1 MDTFVSYSRRNKAF
15 VQKLVEALED
25 NGHSVWI
32 DWENIPLTADWMK
45 EIESGIEAANNF
57 IFVISPDSVRSEVC
71 LKEVQH
77 ADANNKRFV
86 PLLYEELVLAED
98 KEMLHPSI
106 SSHNWIFMRDEDN
119 FDSAIKS
126 LVEALETDLE
136 YVKAHTR
143 LLTRAN
149 EWEKRSRDASF
160 LLRGNDLKEAQE
172 TLKESE
178 SHTPAITELQVEYI
192 NASIQAERWRK
203 RERFLMGVITIAF
216 LSTLVA
222 LGIAYW
228 QFTVAERERAV
239 AQQLSL
245 AANSQVAL
253 TNHNRDLAIA
263 LSLAATNNTGD
274 VVTARAETERA
285 LSEAAYDPGT
295 RLVFSE
301 HESPV
306 QSAAFS
312 QDGQLAL
319 SGAEDGNLILWEI
332 GSGNVLQ
339 TYSGHSAAIMDVVF
353 SPDETTTF
361 TASADGTIRQWDIE
375 SGETLMTFQGH
386 LGEVVALDINADGS
400 RILTGS
406 TDNTMR
412 LWDTETGETLYVF
425 RGHDGRVLDVAFH
438 PDGNAAMS
446 LAIDT
451 SPILW
456 DMESGEEIRRYDEQE
471 PSGINLDV
479 GALAFSPDG
488 SRVLS
493 SYGLNLRLWDLETGV
508 TIREFL
514 GHGSYVHSIAFSPDG
529 FTAISSARRENSL
542 RVWNINS
549 GEEISRFEGHQG
561 VVQDVTISPNAR
573 FALSSS
579 QDGTVRLWELTHG
592 ALLEIYEAYDSPE
605 DNIFSIAH
613 APNNDSVVAGG
624 DNPMLVQIDMAT
636 GDVIQ
641 TYEGHRE
648 RVWTIQFSPDGDHL
662 FSAGNERAIWMW
674 DSNTAE
680 VVQTF
685 EGHEETITTIDI
697 SPDGTRMVSGSNDG
711 TVRLWD
717 IETNEELEVLDIE
730 DGQLRAVQFSPDG
743 TQVLAGANHAHLIAL
758 DTGETIAEL
767 AGHTDRINTVAF
779 NSDGTQIATGSG
791 DGSIRLWDA
800 ATNRTLQIFEGHTG
814 QVRSVEFSFDD
825 QRILSSS
832 ADATLRLWD
841 IASGLEIRRLEGH
854 REWINQAI
862 FSPDGTYAI
871 SGAWDETIRRWHI
884 HSLSGLIDWTQE
896 NRYIRELTCGE
907 RQIYLVD
914 ESQTCATLD

>member
-15 VQKLVEALED
+15 VQKLVTALEEH
-25 NGHSVWI
+25 GQSVWI

-45 EIESGIEAANNF
+45 EIEAGIEAANNF
-57 IFVISPDSVRSEVC
+57 VFVISPDSVRSEVC

-86 PLLYEELVLAED
+86 PLLHEELVLAED

-106 SSHNWIFMRDEDN
+106 SSHNWIFMREEDD
-119 FDSAIKS
+119 FDAAIQS
-126 LVEALETDLE
+126 LVEALETDLD
-136 YVKAHTR
+136 YIKAHTR
-143 LLTRAN
+143 LLTRAT
-149 EWEKRSRDASF
+149 EWDKRGRDASF
-160 LLRGNDLKEAQE
+160 LLRGSDLKAAQG

-178 SHTPAITELQVEYI
+178 TRTPHINELQIEYI
-192 NASIQAERWRK
+192 NASLQAEVWRK
-203 RERFLMGVITIAF
+203 RERFLMGVVTIAF

-222 LGIAYW
+222 LGIAFW
-228 QFTVAERERAV
+228 QFMVAESERAV

-263 LSLAATNNTGD
+263 LSLAATNNTGE

-285 LSEAAYDPGT
+285 LSDAAYDPGT
-295 RLVFSE
+295 RLVFPA
-301 HESPV
+301 HNNTV
-306 QSAAFS
+306 RSAAFS
-312 QDGQLAL
+312 QDGLLAF
-319 SGAEDGNLILWEI
+319 SGAEEGDLLLW
-332 GSGNVLQ
+332 NVFTGDTIQ
-339 TYSGHSAAIMDVVF
+339 TYEGHTSGITDVIF
-353 SPDETTTF
+353 SPDDTTAF
-361 TASADGTIRQWDIE
+361 SASIDGTVRRWDIE
-375 SGETLMTFQGH
+375 TGDAIMVFEGH
-386 LGEVVALDINADGS
+386 LGEVTTIDINRDGTLL
-400 RILTGS
+400 LTGS
-406 TDNTMR
+406 SDSTMR
-412 LWDTETGETLYVF
+412 LWDIETGETIQTF
-425 RGHDGRVLDVAFH
+425 RGHEGRVLDVVFH
-438 PDGNAAMS
+438 PTNDSAMS
-446 LAIDT
+446 IAIDT

-456 DMESGEEIRRYDEQE
+456 DLETGEAIRRYDEQQ

-479 GALAFSPDG
+479 GALDFSPDG

-493 SYGLNLRLWDLETGV
+493 SYGLLLRLWDLETGT
-508 TIREFL
+508 TIREFT
-514 GHGSYVHSIAFSPDG
+514 GHGSYVNSIAFSPDG
-529 FTAISSARRENSL
+529 FTAISSARRENSI
-542 RVWNINS
+542 RMWNVNS

-561 VVQDVTISPNAR
+561 IVQDVTISPDAR

-579 QDGTVRLWELTHG
+579 TDGTVRLWELTHG

-613 APNNDSVVAGG
+613 APDNDSVVAGG
-624 DNPMLVQIDMAT
+624 DNPTLVQIDIAS
-636 GDVIQ
+636 GDIIQ
-641 TYEGHRE
+641 TYEGHQE
-648 RVWTIQFSPDGDHL
+648 RVWTIEFHPDGQHL
-662 FSAGNERAIWMW
+662 FSAGNEQAIWMW
-674 DSNTAE
+674 DTTTGD
-680 VVQTF
+680 VVATF
-685 EGHEETITTIDI
+685 EGHEATVTTIDV
-697 SPDGTRMVSGSNDG
+697 SPDGTQLLSGSNDG

-717 IETNEELEVLDIE
+717 IATNEAIDVFDIE

-743 TQVLAGANHAHLIAL
+743 TQALVGANHAHQIVLA
-758 DTGETIAEL
+758 TGEKIGEF

-779 NSDGTQIATGSG
+779 NSDGTQIVTGSG
-791 DGSIRLWDA
+791 DGSIRLWDSQ
-800 ATNRTLQIFEGHTG
+800 TNRTLQIFEGHTG
-814 QVRSVEFSFDD
+814 QVRSVVFSPDD

-862 FSPDGTYAI
+862 FSPDGSYAI

-884 HSLSGLIDWTQE
+884 HSLSGLIDWTRD

-914 ESQTCATLD
+914 ESQACATLD